1 MDPVSALGVAA
12 AAVQFV
18 DFGSRLLSN
27 TLETY
32 KNATGQSTRNME
44 LSVISQDLVL
54 LATEVETLL
63 GKMEEP
69 RPGSAAER
77 LKSLCH
83 DCKSVNAELQTILE
97 KLKAKGSS
105 KLDLAKNSFVS
116 AVKGIVSAGKL
127 KVLEGQM
134 ETIREGIMLPTLL
147 SLW

>member
-69 RPGSAAER
+69 RPGSAAEK
-77 LKSLCH
+77 LKSL
-83 DCKSVNAELQTILE
+83 
-97 KLKAKGSS
+97 
-105 KLDLAKNSFVS
+105 
-116 AVKGIVSAGKL
+116 
-127 KVLEGQM
+127 
-134 ETIREGIMLPTLL
+134 LL
-147 SLW
+147 N